1 MEKFNPFHGLSTH
14 AVHATEEQ
22 NPFNTNVTPIYQS
35 SIYRIPDVATGVAIF
50 EGTASGYVYT
60 RLSNPTLDQVGQ
72 KIAILEGIDLLR
84 KDPDRPANEVVRGRI
99 FSSGMAAIT
108 STILARVQS
117 GQAVIAQEALYS
129 RTYGFLSESERH
141 GIHVAWVSNPDPAA
155 WEAAFEATPDA
166 AMAYLESPVNPSLS
180 LVDIAAVAE
189 IAHRHNA
196 WLVVDNTFATPYCQ
210 RPFNLGADVVV
221 HSTTKY
227 LNGHGLII
235 GGIAISHHVDFV
247 DHELYDIHK
256 TFGAT
261 ASPFDTWLLNNGLKT
276 FELRMIRQ
284 CDNAMKVASFLEG
297 HPAVSKVFYPG
308 LPSFEYHE
316 LAKRQMMAFGGMISF
331 ELKGGFSAGE
341 NMMNSVRLCRLA
353 VSLGHLDTLIEHP
366 VSMTQAKVDPA
377 VLAKT
382 GITPGL
388 VRLSVGIENV
398 EDIIVDLDQAM
409 SGL

>member
-35 SIYRIPDVATGVAIF
+35 SIYRIPDVATGVSIF
-50 EGTASGYVYT
+50 EGTTSGYVYT

-84 KDPDRPANEVVRGRI
+84 KNPDLPAHEVVRGRI

-129 RTYGFLSESERH
+129 RTYGFLTESERH
-141 GIHVAWVSNPDPAA
+141 GIQVEWVSNPDPAA
-155 WEAAFEATPDA
+155 WEAAFEAAPNA

-196 WLVVDNTFATPYCQ
+196 WLIVDNTFATPYCQ

-235 GGIAISHHVDFV
+235 GGIAISHHVDFI

-284 CDNAMKVASFLEG
+284 CDNAMKVARFLEG

-316 LAKRQMMAFGGMISF
+316 LAKRQMSAFGGMISF
-331 ELKGGFSAGE
+331 ELRGGFSAGE
-341 NMMNSVRLCRLA
+341 KMMNSVHLCRLA

-366 VSMTQAKVDPA
+366 VSMTQSKVDPA

-398 EDIIVDLDQAM
+398 EDIIADLDQAM